1 MAKKR
6 ASKAT
11 PKLQLTE
18 VTDSSTALD
27 PHLQQ
32 VIQAA
37 KNALPTEQAALW
49 QDEQGEIQVDVLAKL
64 VDPTVPVPG
73 LTVAQTIGQIVT
85 GTVAVSAIEP
95 VRQHSNVISLKRA
108 TAIQSELAF
117 SVPEIRADA
126 AQLQAVLPPG
136 TQIDGAGVIIG
147 VVDYGCD
154 FLHKNFRNADGS
166 TRLLY
171 HWDQRGG
178 ATAGSPAGYGYGREY
193 SAAMINQALA
203 QASQPPAAN
212 HPIYQQVK
220 FPEDP
225 QNRAYQQLGYA
236 PDATPITA
244 PSAGAHGSHV
254 LDIAAGNGNGSN
266 VPGVAPATDLIFV
279 HLNGNDVA
287 PLQSFGNSRQ
297 LLEAVKYI
305 FDKAAELGRACV
317 VNLSLGTHGGPHD
330 GSTPVEQGF
339 DTLLATPGRAI
350 VIAAGNSWQRR
361 SHASGQVA
369 AAAPRTLTWEIR
381 PAPGTAFDPTPNE
394 LEVWYAGAAALAVTL
409 ITPNGDRLGPVT
421 PNHTFNITVGNT
433 VDSTVVGLI
442 AHRQQDPNNGMNQI
456 DILLASTLPVGDWRV
471 ELTTADAAPVA
482 FHAWIERDDRGQS
495 QFSVADA
502 DPSHTLGS
510 ISCGQLTLAVGSY
523 DARHPNR
530 GLSPFTAEGPTMD
543 GRAKPEISAPGQ
555 SIQAAWSLTHK
566 LVTAKSGTSMA
577 APHVTGAVALL
588 MQAAGEP
595 LPIAEIRQAIQE
607 AARRNPPTGEDWH
620 ARYGHG
626 RIDVSTLV
634 AARFA
639 EGVNLDMAMVALA
652 PVADQADQIFVNG
665 HGFHA
670 LTLADLITVL
680 AESGR
685 KAKAHLRIDVIPM

>member
-1 MAKKR
+1 M
-6 ASKAT
+6 
-11 PKLQLTE
+11 
-18 VTDSSTALD
+18 
-27 PHLQQ
+27 
-32 VIQAA
+32 IQAA
-37 KNALPTEQAALW
+37 KHELPTERAALS
-49 QDEQGEIQVDVLAKL
+49 QDEWGDIQVDVLAKL
-64 VDPTVPVPG
+64 VDPTVAVPG
-73 LTVAQTIGQIVT
+73 LIVAQTIGQIVT
-85 GTVAVSAIEP
+85 GTVAVGAIEQ

-108 TAIQSELAF
+108 TAIQSDLAF

-136 TQIDGAGVIIG
+136 TQIDGTGVIVG

-154 FLHKNFRNADGS
+154 FLHKNFRNTDGS

-171 HWDQRGG
+171 LWDQQGG
-178 ATAGSPAGYGYGREY
+178 PTAGSPVGYNYGREY
-193 SAAMINQALA
+193 TAAMINQALV

-212 HPIYQQVK
+212 DPIYQQVK

-225 QNRAYQQLGYA
+225 QNRAYQRLGYA

-266 VPGVAPATDLIFV
+266 VPGVAPASDLIFV

-305 FDKAAELGRACV
+305 FDKAAALGRPCV

-350 VIAAGNSWQRR
+350 VISAGNAWQRR
-361 SHASGQVA
+361 SHASGQVT
-369 AAAPRTLTWEIR
+369 AAAPRALAWEIR
-381 PAPGTAFDPTPNE
+381 PAPGATFDPTPNE
-394 LEVWYAGAAALAVTL
+394 LEVWYSGAAALAVTL
-409 ITPNGDRLGPVT
+409 ITPDGQRLGPVT

-433 VDSTVVGLI
+433 VAGLI
-442 AHRQQDPNNGMNQI
+442 VHRQQDPNNGMNQI

-495 QFSVADA
+495 QFNVADH

-523 DARHPNR
+523 DARHPNL
-530 GLSPFTAEGPTMD
+530 GLSPFTAEGPTSD

-555 SIQAAWSLTHK
+555 SIQAAWSLTHT

-577 APHVTGAVALL
+577 APHITGAVALL
-588 MQAAGEP
+588 LQAAGEP
-595 LPIAEIRQAIQE
+595 LPIAAIRQAIEE
-607 AARRNPPTGEDWH
+607 AARRNPPTGAGWH
-620 ARYGHG
+620 PRYGHG
-626 RIDVSTLV
+626 RIDVSTLA

-639 EGVNLDMAMVALA
+639 EGVHLDLAQNALA
-652 PVADQADQIFVNG
+652 TAAVQAEQIFVNG
-665 HGFHA
+665 NGLHGIS
-670 LTLADLITVL
+670 LADLIAVL

-685 KAKAHLRIDVIPM
+685 KAKAQLRIDVIPM

>member
-6 ASKAT
+6 TTKAT
-11 PKLQLTE
+11 AKLRLVE
-18 VTDSSTALD
+18 VTDSMTTLD

-37 KNALPTEQAALW
+37 KNALPTEQTALSE
-49 QDEQGEIQVDVLAKL
+49 DEQGAIQVDVLAKL

-73 LTVAQTIGQIVT
+73 LIVAQTIGQIVT
-85 GTVAVSAIEP
+85 GTVTVNAIEQ

-136 TQIDGAGVIIG
+136 TSIDGAGVIVG

-171 HWDQRGG
+171 LWDQRCG

-236 PDATPITA
+236 PAASLINDRVT
-244 PSAGAHGSHV
+244 GEHGSHV
-254 LDIAAGNGNGSN
+254 LDIAAGNGNGSGAS
-266 VPGVAPATDLIFV
+266 GVAPASDLIFV

-350 VIAAGNSWQRR
+350 VISAGNAWQRR
-361 SHASGQVA
+361 SHASGEIT

-381 PAPGTAFDPTPNE
+381 PAPGATFDPTPNE
-394 LEVWYAGAAALAVTL
+394 LEVWYPGAAALAVTL
-409 ITPNGDRLGPVT
+409 ITPDGQRLGPVA

-433 VDSTVVGLI
+433 VAGLI

-471 ELTTADAAPVA
+471 ELLTTADDAPVA

-588 MQAAGEP
+588 LQAAGEA
-595 LPIAEIRQAIQE
+595 LPIAEIRQALQE
-607 AARRNPPTGEDWH
+607 AARRNPPTNEGWH

-634 AARFA
+634 AAPFA
-639 EGVNLDMAMVALA
+639 EGIQLGMAMDALA
-652 PVADQADQIFVNG
+652 PAGAQIEPIFVNG
-665 HGFHA
+665 NGLPT
-670 LTLADLITVL
+670 LTVADLIAAL

-685 KAKAHLRIDVIPM
+685 KAKAQLRIDVIPL

>member
-6 ASKAT
+6 SPKTT
-11 PKLQLTE
+11 PKLRLVE
-18 VTDSSTALD
+18 VTDSTTALD

-32 VIQAA
+32 VIQAN
-37 KNALPTEQAALW
+37 KSALPTEQAALS
-49 QDEQGEIQVDVLAKL
+49 QDERGEMQVDVLAKL
-64 VDPTVPVPG
+64 VDPTVAVPG
-73 LTVAQTIGQIVT
+73 LTVAQSIGQIVT
-85 GTVAVSAIEP
+85 GTVAVSAIEQ

-108 TAIQSELAF
+108 TAIQQDLAF

-126 AQLQAVLPPG
+126 AQLQAVLPAG
-136 TQIDGAGVIIG
+136 TRIDGAGVIVG

-154 FLHKNFRNADGS
+154 FLHKNFRHADGS
-166 TRLLY
+166 TRLLAL
-171 HWDQRGG
+171 WDQRGG
-178 ATAGSPAGYGYGREY
+178 PTAGSPAGYPYGREY
-193 SAAMINQALA
+193 TAAMINQALA

-212 HPIYQQVK
+212 DPIYQQVK

-225 QNRAYQQLGYA
+225 QNRAYQRLGYA
-236 PDATPITA
+236 PDATPLAA

-266 VPGVAPATDLIFV
+266 VPGVAPASDLIFV

-305 FDKAAELGRACV
+305 FDKAAALGRPCV
-317 VNLSLGTHGGPHD
+317 INLSLGTHGGPHD
-330 GSTPVEQGF
+330 GTTLVEQGF
-339 DTLLATPGRAI
+339 DALLATPGRAI
-350 VIAAGNSWQRR
+350 VISAGNAWQRR
-361 SHASGQVA
+361 SHASGQVT

-381 PAPGTAFDPTPNE
+381 PAPGATFDPTPNE
-394 LEVWYAGAAALAVTL
+394 MEVWYPGTAALAVTV
-409 ITPNGDRLGPVT
+409 ITPAGQRLGPVAL
-421 PNHTFNITVGNT
+421 NSTFNINLGNT
-433 VDSTVVGLI
+433 VSGLI
-442 AHRQQDPNNGMNQI
+442 VHRQQDPNNGMNQI
-456 DILLASTLPVGDWRV
+456 DILLANTLPIGDWRV
-471 ELTTADAAPVA
+471 ELTTAAPTPVA

-495 QFSVADA
+495 QFSVADD

-530 GLSPFTAEGPTMD
+530 GLSPFTAEGPTAD
-543 GRAKPEISAPGQ
+543 GRAKPEISAPGH
-555 SIQAAWSLTHK
+555 SIQAAWSLTHT
-566 LVTAKSGTSMA
+566 LVTSKSGTSMA

-588 MQAAGEP
+588 MQAAEEP

-607 AARRNPPTGEDWH
+607 AARRNPPTGEGWH

-665 HGFHA
+665 HSFRE
-670 LTLADLITVL
+670 LTLADLIAVL